1 MPRPEPPDG
10 TGSPGGRSS
19 PGTDDV
25 ASHVLGPP
33 GTDDAASHVFPG
45 GPPVVHRLGPVTLT
59 KLSVSAEDNNA
70 YLVSV
75 PGAQVLVDAA
85 DDAPRLLELVATQGD
100 PLAAVVTTHRH
111 WDHHRALAAVVA
123 ATGAEVLVG
132 APDASELP
140 VPADRL
146 LVHGATVDVGDLGL
160 DVVALRGHT
169 PGSVALAL
177 TEPPG
182 APHPGRVHLL
192 TGDSLFPGGPGRTWS
207 PADFTSLMDD
217 LAERVFARFPDDTV
231 VHPGHGDGTTIAAE
245 RPHLQRWRARGW

>member
-1 MPRPEPPDG
+1 MPRPEPHDG
-10 TGSPGGRSS
+10 AGSPAMPDPDDARS
-19 PGTDDV
+19 PAAVPD
-25 ASHVLGPP
+25 PEN
-33 GTDDAASHVFPG
+33 AASHVHPG

-75 PGAQVLVDAA
+75 PGAQILVDAA
-85 DDAPRLLELVATQGD
+85 DDAPRLLELVAASGD
-100 PLAAVVTTHRH
+100 PLTAVVTTHRH

-123 ATGAEVLVG
+123 ATGAQVLAG
-132 APDASELP
+132 AQDASELP

-146 LVHGATVDVGDLGL
+146 LVHGATVAVGDLTL

-177 TEPPG
+177 TEPAS
-182 APHPGRVHLL
+182 APNPGRVHLL

-217 LAERVFARFPDDTV
+217 LAERVFARFGDDTV
-231 VHPGHGDGTTIAAE
+231 VHPGHGDGTTVGAE
-245 RPHLQRWRARGW
+245 RPHLQQWRARGW